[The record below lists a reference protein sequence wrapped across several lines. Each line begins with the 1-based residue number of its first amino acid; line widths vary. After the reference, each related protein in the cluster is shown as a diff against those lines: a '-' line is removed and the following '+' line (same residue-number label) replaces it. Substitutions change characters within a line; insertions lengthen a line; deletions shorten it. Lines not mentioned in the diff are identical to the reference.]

1 MHKMIMMSILIIILC
16 KQTRTACMTDKLE
29 QQGVKWIRSDELVK
43 SPSGLLILHND
54 DLTDCASH
62 AKAN

>member
-1 MHKMIMMSILIIILC
+1 
-16 KQTRTACMTDKLE
+16 MTDKLE

-54 DLTDCASH
+54 EPYRLRITRKGKLILT
-62 AKAN
+62 K